1 MHKRINFFNSGLV
14 RLCHME
20 RRTEVLFVA
29 MQTTG
34 NFEGTL
40 YISFISATFYYLGSS
55 EIAIICVYFV
65 WSQHQTEVT
74 LIIGKKNPYSL
85 NNFREK

>member
-1 MHKRINFFNSGLV
+1 
-14 RLCHME
+14 ME
-20 RRTEVLFVA
+20 RKTEVLFVA

-55 EIAIICVYFV
+55 EIVIICVYFV
-65 WSQHQTEVT
+65 SSQHQTEVT
-74 LIIGKKNPYSL
+74 TIMGKKNPYFL